1 MTLTGPAH
9 GVDFYRRHVKITLY
23 IEAMMK
29 KEPAG
34 ILQRDPVLVR
44 HRKGSAGLSS
54 LRSCRLNGVGRTQG
68 CVKAFEYKSGWYR
81 G

>member
-1 MTLTGPAH
+1 MTLTCPIP

>member
-1 MTLTGPAH
+1 
-9 GVDFYRRHVKITLY
+9 
-23 IEAMMK
+23 MK
-29 KEPAG
+29 KEHAG
-34 ILQRDPVLVR
+34 ILCRDPVPVK
-44 HRKGSAGLSS
+44 HRKEFAGLSS

>member
-1 MTLTGPAH
+1 
-9 GVDFYRRHVKITLY
+9 
-23 IEAMMK
+23 MK

-44 HRKGSAGLSS
+44 HRKESAGLSS
-54 LRSCRLNGVGRTQG
+54 LLSCWLNGVGRTQG